1 MMKISFVIPYYNGIK
16 YIDEC
21 ISSIYALPFSQEEY
35 EVIIVNDNSPDSL
48 SVEKVKE
55 YQQRYTN
62 LRVIHNSTNQRCGMC
77 RNIGVQHAKGE
88 YIWFVDQDDY
98 IQPKCLDEILN
109 RCVDN
114 NLDILYFDYRN
125 VSDDLSLNKKM
136 NLVKNDSS
144 VMTGLEYIHANCNG
158 DFWHSEYD
166 TNVWHAVY
174 RREFLINNNV
184 FSPPVSYCEDLI
196 VAQHAIIVAQR
207 FQAITNDYYCYRY
220 NPSSVFNTQVGK
232 KGRLIFD
239 ASIYAGSSLLKL
251 SSLIDNDHYSKEKRI
266 VYEGGICR
274 LNSFTKQIFKIPS
287 KERKIFFEYVLANV
301 ALIDETSDNLSKV
314 NRWILKHKNI
324 CQKLPHV
331 VYLLIKILKIK

>member
-1 MMKISFVIPYYNGIK
+1 MSRMIKLTLIIPYYNGIK

-21 ISSIYALPFSQEEY
+21 ILSIYAQPFSQEEY

-62 LRVIHNSTNQRCGMC
+62 FKVVHNTINQRCGMC

-98 IQPKCLDEILN
+98 IQPNCLEEMLN

-144 VMTGLEYIHANCNG
+144 VITGLEYIHANCKG

-174 RREFLINNNV
+174 KREFLLSNNI
-184 FSPPVSYCEDLI
+184 FSPPVSYCEDMI
-196 VAQHAIIVAQR
+196 VAQHAIIMANR
-207 FQAITNDYYCYRY
+207 FQAITNDYYCYR
-220 NPSSVFNTQVGK
+220 
-232 KGRLIFD
+232 
-239 ASIYAGSSLLKL
+239 
-251 SSLIDNDHYSKEKRI
+251 
-266 VYEGGICR
+266 
-274 LNSFTKQIFKIPS
+274 
-287 KERKIFFEYVLANV
+287 
-301 ALIDETSDNLSKV
+301 
-314 NRWILKHKNI
+314 W
-324 CQKLPHV
+324 
-331 VYLLIKILKIK
+331 YLLCVSK